1 MSPLKISYSSDSIT
15 VSLNRPEKRNA
26 LDLELMSELTDFFID
41 LKENLKS
48 FKYILLEGEGKS
60 FCAGAD
66 LSWMKN
72 MAQYSYEENLE
83 DSKVL
88 FNLFNSIYSCP
99 LPVIVKAHGHVFG
112 GGLGLLAAAD
122 LVVAEENTKFC
133 FSEVKLGLA
142 PAVISSFVVSKCNLA
157 QAEFFMLSAE
167 VFNEQQA
174 LNMGLVNTVFE
185 KERFKKITA
194 SLESSSQEALVAT
207 KKLLK
212 EQRLL
217 KPTDFKDQTIS
228 VISKLRV
235 SDEAQNRMNAF
246 LSKQR

>member
-1 MSPLKISYSSDSIT
+1 M
-15 VSLNRPEKRNA
+15 
-26 LDLELMSELTDFFID
+26 
-41 LKENLKS
+41 
-48 FKYILLEGEGKS
+48 
-60 FCAGAD
+60 
-66 LSWMKN
+66 
-72 MAQYSYEENLE
+72 
-83 DSKVL
+83 
-88 FNLFNSIYSCP
+88 
-99 LPVIVKAHGHVFG
+99 
-112 GGLGLLAAAD
+112 
-122 LVVAEENTKFC
+122 VVAEENTKFC

-174 LNMGLVNTVFE
+174 LNMGLVNTIFE

-235 SDEAQNRMNAF
+235 SDEAQNRIPVSSAF
-246 LSKQR
+246 